1 MAIVMLKS
9 RQDCKSHESL
19 LNFITTFPTMTTA
32 TKKLINPVNK
42 TCETSSLH
50 SIRVL
55 HLKMTQFHYLCK
67 NQILVIYFIRFLWKI
82 TLKGIHFQFTCLRAT
97 VPSQQMRSDPIV
109 KRPIPPSFLLLAQL
123 NSSQLKVFLKMEGK
137 FLLLL
142 CKTFPGYLSVDL
154 QGSRQK
160 GEKHMPADLIP

>member
-1 MAIVMLKS
+1 MRERSKSDIPMVFSEFTEWTGSVMAIVMLKS

-67 NQILVIYFIRFLWKI
+67 NQILVIYYIRFLWKI
-82 TLKGIHFQFTCLRAT
+82 TLKGIHSSLPASKQPCL
-97 VPSQQMRSDPIV
+97 PNKWDPT
-109 KRPIPPSFLLLAQL
+109 LLLKDQFPHLSCCSPSLTVL
-123 NSSQLKVFLKMEGK
+123 NSKCS
-137 FLLLL
+137 
-142 CKTFPGYLSVDL
+142 
-154 QGSRQK
+154 
-160 GEKHMPADLIP
+160 